1 MEDLEQY
8 SRQNFLVLHGV
19 NKSGN
24 KNIIKILI
32 KTFSEELSVEIKE
45 DDLERS
51 HRLGKPKWK
60 DNKPRPIIIKFT
72 SYNVRKKFL

>member
-8 SRQNFLVLHGV
+8 SRRNFLVLHGV
-19 NKSGN
+19 NKSSN

-51 HRLGKPKWK
+51 Q
-60 DNKPRPIIIKFT
+60 
-72 SYNVRKKFL
+72 